1 MCTRTHLTDD
11 VVDDAFSDML
21 RQAILLAEVLHEK
34 TLLLAA
40 VLPRRRREAVDI
52 MVINNQRV
60 LAAFH
65 FGGGNLEFSFLSEK
79 RIGKKS
85 ANSIQSTTKP
95 KRIYYYLTRRS
106 RATAPSTLLVPR
118 KQHPMLL
125 RLMPSSFHRSFSRTA
140 NFNLHINFQKCS
152 SLTLLHPP

>member
-60 LAAFH
+60 LAAIH
-65 FGGGNLEFSFLSEK
+65 LSFGGGN
-79 RIGKKS
+79 
-85 ANSIQSTTKP
+85 
-95 KRIYYYLTRRS
+95 
-106 RATAPSTLLVPR
+106 
-118 KQHPMLL
+118 
-125 RLMPSSFHRSFSRTA
+125 
-140 NFNLHINFQKCS
+140 
-152 SLTLLHPP
+152 